1 MLARVLVRT
10 GEREGARRVA
20 SARAGAEA
28 ASVPAGHGWFL
39 EALQLA
45 GPMLAS
51 YEHGDERFW
60 EQALTGTLRHV
71 CQAWCLAHRRPPSL
85 ADISAAIG
93 EPARLRELV
102 SGAGAAARDP
112 NETARARALVGWYR
126 NNWTEMPALNPCGCS
141 RRSAGSSGGSW
152 PPASTP
158 YQRPSGRA
166 HWTASPTTA
175 RPGDATRQ
183 QRPGD
188 LQVRCSSGGT
198 RPERPSPTWWPAPEG
213 CAPARAGSGD
223 RAYSGRRRPGVE
235 MASRKGTPTAT

>member
-126 NNWTEMPALNPCGCS
+126 NNWTEMPALNPCGLFPAQ
-141 RRSAGSSGGSW
+141 RRVIRRLVAARQHAVSAAEWTRPLDCEPDNGTTRRRDATAASGGS
-152 PPASTP
+152 
-158 YQRPSGRA
+158 
-166 HWTASPTTA
+166 
-175 RPGDATRQ
+175 PGALQ
-183 QRPGD
+183 QWRH
-188 LQVRCSSGGT
+188 
-198 RPERPSPTWWPAPEG
+198 
-213 CAPARAGSGD
+213 
-223 RAYSGRRRPGVE
+223 
-235 MASRKGTPTAT
+235 ASRKTLADFVAGAGRLRPGSSR